1 MQSRKTRKIRIGKLM
16 IGGDSPIAVQSMAAT
31 QTQDLSATARQI
43 EVLEKANAD
52 VIRIAVDSEK
62 DVEALK
68 TLRQKFPDSIWSV
81 DLQENYK
88 LAPLVAPWVNKIRY
102 NPGHLFHLEK
112 EKSIREKVEF
122 IVEAASKNDCAIR
135 IGVNCGSVDPDY
147 KERYKD
153 DSTEAMVRCAVDHC
167 EMLDDMKFENYCVS
181 LKDSDSAKVIDAN
194 RRFAL
199 ERPDVPL
206 HLGVTEAGLP
216 PEGIIKTRIA
226 FEQLISAGIGDT
238 IRVSLT
244 LPNDDKGQ
252 EIDVGHEIL
261 KDISEGRFRSVPENF
276 LDGLNIIACPS
287 CSRVE
292 NDKFVDLAQ
301 DVRKLTEY
309 AEKYKLTIAVMG
321 CRVNGPGETDDAD
334 LGLWCGPTRVNL
346 KKGTETLGSYSYEEI
361 LSQLKKEI
369 DQMIVERFGAKIPT
383 VEIG

>member
-1 MQSRKTRKIRIGKLM
+1 MFVHVIHWAHNPDHNWDRDFHNFKFSMKSSNPKVM
-16 IGGDSPIAVQSMAAT
+16 IECYRLLAAR
-31 QTQDLSATARQI
+31 LA
-43 EVLEKANAD
+43 ELG
-52 VIRIAVDSEK
+52 
-62 DVEALK
+62 
-68 TLRQKFPDSIWSV
+68 PDW
-81 DLQENYK
+81 NY
-88 LAPLVAPWVNKIRY
+88 
-102 NPGHLFHLEK
+102 
-112 EKSIREKVEF
+112 
-122 IVEAASKNDCAIR
+122 
-135 IGVNCGSVDPDY
+135 
-147 KERYKD
+147 
-153 DSTEAMVRCAVDHC
+153 
-167 EMLDDMKFENYCVS
+167 
-181 LKDSDSAKVIDAN
+181 
-194 RRFAL
+194 
-199 ERPDVPL
+199 PL